1 MSYPLNRVVWNALAG
16 RQAAFA
22 EGGAAA
28 RRYRPDIIPFGAVR
42 DRSTESLA
50 ALASLIK
57 PGEVVVQVET
67 EAPALPPGLVGV
79 RSGDLVQMVLT
90 DAPVAV
96 ADARIEMLAEA
107 DATEML
113 ALAQLTEPGPFTLK
127 ARALGTFYG
136 IRSGG
141 RLVAMAGERM
151 KNRRPL
157 RGERRVQPSGFS
169 RARAGADAFDFRD
182 AEDSRAR
189 RDAVSPRVGGQ
200 CERRPS
206 LRDDRVQ
213 GAGALPRTRRD
224 EGGVREKC
232 PSTMLRVIRGIGARP
247 FTGETVGA
255 AD

>member
-1 MSYPLNRVVWNALAG
+1 MPHPLDRVVWNALAG

-28 RRYRPDIIPFGAVR
+28 RRYRSDIIPFGAAR

-67 EAPALPPGLVGV
+67 EVPTLPPGLVGV

-107 DATEML
+107 DAAEML

-136 IRSGG
+136 IRIGG
-141 RLVAMAGERM
+141 RLAAMAGERM
-151 KNRRPL
+151 KIDGHSEVSGVCSHPDFRGRGL
-157 RGERRVQPSGFS
+157 ARLLSIFVTQKILARGETPYLHAWADNASAIGLYETIGFKV
-169 RARAGADAFDFRD
+169 RAHFH
-182 AEDSRAR
+182 
-189 RDAVSPRVGGQ
+189 
-200 CERRPS
+200 
-206 LRDDRVQ
+206 
-213 GAGALPRTRRD
+213 ALLAMRT
-224 EGGVREKC
+224 E
-232 PSTMLRVIRGIGARP
+232 
-247 FTGETVGA
+247 
-255 AD
+255 